1 MKKIIVLL
9 LVFVL
14 IGSSLFAAGQTEA
27 KDDGKITIGM
37 TVPGLQFPFF
47 VTMFDEAVAYA
58 KELGIELITHDAQ
71 NQSSV
76 QMAAV
81 ENFIARKVDGILI
94 SPLTTDSLVP
104 AIEAAVAAGIPVATV
119 DRKANTD
126 KVIVHVGADN
136 VEGGRAAARF
146 IIEQLGNKGTVIQL
160 EGTPGSS
167 AALDRK
173 AGFDEVIKTSNV
185 KVLVSQEA
193 DFSRAKAQTVM
204 ENLMQVYTN
213 FDAVFGANDEMIIGA
228 VEAMQAAGIDPASK
242 VTIGFDATTDAF
254 SYMEEGKLD
263 ATIDQF
269 PGRQAKRALDVL
281 VDYIKTGTKPTNAI
295 EYINPLPVTK

>member
-81 ENFIARKVDGILI
+81 ENFIAQKVDGILI